1 MRAHIAGMR
10 GFILTVTLALS
21 LSPSLAQARFYRGP
35 YEAPPPPRSE
45 VIRER
50 HGYVWVGG
58 HYGWRHNH
66 YLWSHGH
73 YARERPGWGWREGA
87 WEHRDRDYVWRPGRW
102 EQR

>member
-1 MRAHIAGMR
+1 MR
-10 GFILTVTLALS
+10 GFIMAATVALS

-35 YEAPPPPRSE
+35 ADAPPPPRSE

-66 YLWSHGH
+66 YVWSRGH
-73 YARERPGWGWREGA
+73 YARERPGYGWHEGV
-87 WEHRDRDYVWRPGRW
+87 WEHRDRDYVWRPGHW